1 MARYVLALDQ
11 GTTSSRA
18 ILFNHQGKPV
28 ARAQRELP
36 QSYPAPGWVEHD
48 PEVIWA
54 TQLSA
59 AREALQSV
67 DISEVAAIGIAN
79 QRETTLVWDRA
90 TGAPAHPAI
99 VWQDRRTADLCDR
112 LREEGHEPAI
122 QAYTGLL
129 LDAYFSASKLA
140 WLLERVPNFRQRAE
154 AGQLA
159 FGTVDSFLLW
169 RLTGGALHATD
180 RTNASRTMLFDIH
193 REEWSSHLLDLFTVP
208 SSLLPKVVPSLGIVG
223 ETLPDLFGRAI
234 PIAGIAGDQQAA
246 CFGQTCFR
254 PGMVKSTYGTG
265 CFLLAPTGDA
275 APVSTH
281 RLLTTLAAPAG
292 YALEGSVFMAGAA
305 VQWLRDELGIISRA
319 DEIDALAASVPDT
332 AGVHVVPAFVGLGA
346 PYWDPHA
353 RGAIVGLTRG
363 TGKAHIARATLESI
377 AFQCRDVL
385 DAMVRDRG
393 EPFREV
399 RVDGGAAANDL
410 LMQMQA
416 DILGVPVVRP
426 RVTETTALGAA
437 YLAGLGT
444 GFWSGVDEVESL
456 WARDRTF
463 EPKWSDERRE
473 VAYAGWR
480 AAVERVR

>member
-18 ILFNHQGKPV
+18 ILFDRQGIPV

-59 AREALQSV
+59 ARELLQAINV
-67 DISEVAAIGIAN
+67 ADVAAIGIAN
-79 QRETTLVWDRA
+79 QRETTLVWDRS
-90 TGAPAHPAI
+90 TGAPLHPAI
-99 VWQDRRTADLCDR
+99 VWQDRRTAEACERLCDQ
-112 LREEGHEPAI
+112 GHEATI
-122 QAYTGLL
+122 QARTGLL
-129 LDAYFSASKLA
+129 VDSYFSASKLA
-140 WLLERVPNFRQRAE
+140 WLLAQVPTLRSRAE
-154 AGQLA
+154 SGEVA

-169 RLTGGALHATD
+169 RLTGGTVHATD
-180 RTNASRTMLFDIH
+180 RTNASRTMLYDIH
-193 REEWSSHLLDLFTVP
+193 REGWSEELRDLFGIPASVLPRVVP
-208 SSLLPKVVPSLGIVG
+208 SSGIVG
-223 ETLPDLFGRAI
+223 HTHPDLFGRAI
-234 PIAGIAGDQQAA
+234 PIAGLAGDQQAA
-246 CFGQTCFR
+246 CFGQTCFH

-275 APVSTH
+275 APISTH
-281 RLLTTLAAPAG
+281 RLLTTLAARSG
-292 YALEGSVFMAGAA
+292 YALEGSVFAAGAA

-319 DEIDALAASVPDT
+319 DEIDGLAASVPDT

-346 PYWDPHA
+346 PHWDPHA
-353 RGAIVGLTRG
+353 RGAILGLTRG
-363 TGKAHIARATLESI
+363 VGKAHIARATLESI

-385 DAMVRDRG
+385 DAMVQDRG
-393 EPFREV
+393 EPFREI

-416 DILGVPVVRP
+416 DILGIPVVRP

-444 GFWSGVDEVESL
+444 GFWADHAEIESL
-456 WARDRTF
+456 WTRDRTF
-463 EPKWSDERRE
+463 DPNWSADRRE
-473 VAYAGWR
+473 AAYAGWTQ
-480 AAVERVR
+480 AVKRVR